1 MAGPGVSPVAI
12 TQSERA
18 SVAALRESA
27 ADYFGP
33 GLPKLR
39 RAAK

>member
-1 MAGPGVSPVAI
+1 MAGPGVGPVAI

-27 ADYFGP
+27 ADYLINNP
-33 GLPKLR
+33 RVP
-39 RAAK
+39 